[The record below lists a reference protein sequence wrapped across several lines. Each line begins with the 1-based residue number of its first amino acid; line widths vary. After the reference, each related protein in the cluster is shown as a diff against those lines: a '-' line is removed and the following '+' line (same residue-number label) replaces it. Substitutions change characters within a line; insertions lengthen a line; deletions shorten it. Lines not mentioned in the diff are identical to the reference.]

1 MSFKFKGFALVE
13 LVSALG
19 IAALICQV
27 IFAAYLVLFRLWDA
41 QVQDNLALVQAGEVA
56 GEIEALWQMQPNASV
71 ALHQIKFKDVTYE
84 IDADKLI
91 KIKNQIPET
100 LLIHLDPSQSS
111 FVRLGDSLVGQL
123 QMNLAHAAISY
134 PVYAKVLK

>member
-1 MSFKFKGFALVE
+1 MRTRIKGFALVE
-13 LVSALG
+13 LISALG

-56 GEIEALWQMQPNASV
+56 GEIEALWQMQSNATV
-71 ALHQIKFKDVTYE
+71 ALHQIKFADVTYE

-100 LLIHLDPSQSS
+100 LLIHLDPAQSS
-111 FVRLGDSLVGQL
+111 FAAVGDALVGQL
-123 QMNLAHAAISY
+123 QMNLAHESIAY